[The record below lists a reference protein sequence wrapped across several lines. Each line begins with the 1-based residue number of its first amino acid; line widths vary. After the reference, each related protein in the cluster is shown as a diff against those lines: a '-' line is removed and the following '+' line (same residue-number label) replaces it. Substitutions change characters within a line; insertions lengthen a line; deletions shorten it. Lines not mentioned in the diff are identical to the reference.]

1 MEQLDKWNKELSLL
15 NTNSYKAMD
24 KELFAF
30 YKDALKGLKSEI
42 QQYIDNYD
50 KLSFSKRLEVDN
62 EIKIANRIDE
72 ILWQMNDKT
81 NPAIHQYISG
91 EANTGYYGVWYA
103 LEEAENLQLDFPMLN
118 ESYIERLV
126 EKKIAG
132 KSFSKRLYEKR
143 DDLAEKV
150 TTALLNGAVKGKG
163 YVVVAKEVGELTEA
177 SYKQSLRIARTE
189 GGRVQSATKQKSYQE
204 AVNKGVKME
213 KMWMATLDKK
223 TRHSHQELDGQ
234 IVAIDKKFKFGGY
247 TADGPRLFGRASL
260 DINCRCTTIAVVNGI
275 IPKLRKDNENKETI
289 PFNNYQKWFEYKK
302 KRVESGIIG
311 IQTSDGITINEI
323 SEHLFERKEERDVY
337 FKQIKDSLDKPLY
350 IFPNVIGK
358 NGTSRKYLGRDVT
371 VALNPETGKI
381 ITTYKTSSQRRKKYE
396 N

>member
-15 NTNSYKAMD
+15 NTKSYKAMD
-24 KELFAF
+24 KELFTF
-30 YKDALKGLKSEI
+30 YKDALKELKNEI
-42 QQYIDNYD
+42 KQTIDNYD
-50 KLSFSKRLEVDN
+50 KLTFSKRLEVDN
-62 EIKIANRIDE
+62 QIKIANKIDE
-72 ILWQMNDKT
+72 ILWEMNDKT

-103 LEEAENLQLDFPMLN
+103 LEEAENLQLNFPLLN

-163 YVVVAKEVGELTEA
+163 YAVVAKEIGELTEA

-189 GGRVQSATKQKSYQE
+189 GGRVQSAAKQKSYQE

-234 IVAIDKKFKFGGY
+234 TVAVDKKFKFNGY
-247 TADGPRLFGRASL
+247 TADAPRLFGRASL
-260 DINCRCTTIAVVNGI
+260 DINCRCTTIAVVNGLT
-275 IPKLRKDNENKETI
+275 PNLRKDNVTKKVVEYNK
-289 PFNNYQKWFEYKK
+289 YSDWYVSKK
-302 KRVESGIIG
+302 V
-311 IQTSDGITINEI
+311 QNEI
-323 SEHLFERKEERDVY
+323 G
-337 FKQIKDSLDKPLY
+337 KQKYTEYVGELSKKHSTKDFGKLLDKMSDREYEKLGVLDISDNEIEWIP
-350 IFPNVIGK
+350 K
-358 NGTSRKYLGRDVT
+358 RKRG
-371 VALNPETGKI
+371 
-381 ITTYKTSSQRRKKYE
+381 
-396 N
+396 